1 MSTATIRRRA
11 LTRTSAVLA
20 ATLAATTLFT
30 TTSAAADTAADTA
43 ADAEAAAEAAT
54 LVDDASTVGLDEE
67 GLFELQA
74 PDDGEVLVKN
84 FTSSVKG
91 WVPGSK
97 ESRHWADNDYTE
109 LKFTGCTMTEATG
122 RSIDVQLHQAIP
134 FGLDKQ
140 MGSKRFSNCFKGSS
154 KTSRGEWD
162 AHYANG
168 DNRYFTIPKHNGSE
182 FQRTHVSVKK
192 VYVDVSKAD

>member
-1 MSTATIRRRA
+1 MSTATISRRA
-11 LTRTSAVLA
+11 LTRTSAVLIG
-20 ATLAATTLFT
+20 TLTATTLFT
-30 TTSAAADTAADTA
+30 AAATADTADDSVPV
-43 ADAEAAAEAAT
+43 ADAAGV
-54 LVDDASTVGLDEE
+54 VDDASTVSLEEE

-74 PDDGEVLVKN
+74 PDDGEVHTQN
-84 FTSSVKG
+84 FSSSVNG

-109 LKFTGCTMTEATG
+109 IKFTGCTMTEATG
-122 RSIDVQLHQAIP
+122 RSLDVQLHQAIP
-134 FGLDKQ
+134 FGLDKSI
-140 MGSKRFSNCFKGSS
+140 GSKRFSNCFKGSS

-162 AHYANG
+162 AHYSNG

-182 FQRTHVSVKK
+182 YQHTHVSVKK